1 MNPLAPGVKPRDLRR
16 RDGIVMQEQVHNT
29 QAGSIANLTREGE
42 RYTDTVPDTLDLA
55 ERAELA
61 LHGMCNTVDPDNEA
75 LVFFEVHFCHSPP
88 MMRHRGGDWECNP
101 EFAEAIPRMRVI
113 CGSDKHTDI
122 EAQMLNY
129 MVNCISPDDGLQY
142 IIYDPKRPWHA
153 DQHSYAYDVETED
166 LGSIMASGLLMLALL
181 ARRDLERTDEWDA
194 ALSRLARG
202 IERVAIQKDDYAYY
216 PDGGFGHGFSY
227 PRSGWRK
234 TDEPSDEHEGGEGSV
249 VAVHGAQI
257 RALARWAHCSGDEQ
271 ALDFA
276 GKLARFV
283 MKPKFW
289 GGFSNPPSCNGR
301 EHGHSDSHFHARAMA
316 LRGLLEYGLVANDP
330 FVSDFVR
337 CSYEY
342 MRSSGIPEI
351 GYIPTFM
358 GAEPTEDMDRKG
370 PANPF
375 LMEGCFLGDLIA
387 LTVKLS
393 ESGYGDYWE
402 DADRVIRNHLI
413 ESQVTDRGLLERI
426 VAHAP
431 EREADMKAGLVPGQD
446 YLGDDIIDRALG
458 IFWSGIQADGVHGH
472 WIMQCCT
479 ANGAHGLYM
488 AWDAITRCDD
498 GHAHINLFLNRA
510 APWLDIH
517 SYLPYEGKVVIR
529 NKTANRISVRI
540 PPWVDRRR
548 LECRLN
554 DGVISPAI
562 VSHYISLEG
571 IRPGDVIEL
580 RFPMVE
586 QVITRTAYTG
596 TPEESVYTIHMRGNT
611 VTALTP
617 ENKSKNVYPF
627 YRRESSQGNVAPL
640 KSVPRYVSPVIP
652 RW

>member
-1 MNPLAPGVKPRDLRR
+1 M
-16 RDGIVMQEQVHNT
+16 QVHT
-29 QAGSIANLTREGE
+29 QAKSIETLTREGE

-55 ERAELA
+55 ERADLA

-75 LVFFEVHFCHSPP
+75 LVFFEVHFCHCPP
-88 MMRHRGGDWECNP
+88 MMRHRGGDWECVP
-101 EFAEAIPRMRVI
+101 EFAEAIPRMRLM
-113 CGSDKHTDI
+113 CGSDKYTDI

-129 MVNCISPDDGLQY
+129 LVSCVSPDDGLQY

-153 DQHSYAYDVETED
+153 DQHSYMYPVETED
-166 LGSIMASGLLMLALL
+166 LGTIMGSGLLMLALL
-181 ARRDLERTDEWDA
+181 ARRDLERTDRWDA
-194 ALSRLARG
+194 VLSGMARG
-202 IERVAIQKDDYAYY
+202 IERVAIEKDDYAYY

-257 RALARWAHCSGDEQ
+257 RALARWAACSGDER
-271 ALDFA
+271 ALNFA

-289 GGFSNPPSCNGR
+289 GGFSNPASSNGR
-301 EHGHSDSHFHARAMA
+301 EHGHSDSHFHARAMV

-330 FVSDFVR
+330 FVCDFVR
-337 CSYEY
+337 CSYEN

-358 GAEPTEDMDRKG
+358 GAEPTEDMNKKG
-370 PANPF
+370 SANPF
-375 LMEGCFLGDLIA
+375 LMEGCFLGDLVA

-413 ESQVTDRGLLERI
+413 ESQITDRGLLERI

-431 EREADMKAGLVPGQD
+431 EREAEMKASLVPGQD

-458 IFWSGIQADGVHGH
+458 IFWSGIQADGVHSH

-479 ANGAHGLYM
+479 ANGSHGLYM
-488 AWDAITRCDD
+488 AWDAITRCES

-529 NKTANRISVRI
+529 NKTAKRISIRI
-540 PPWVDRRR
+540 PAWVDRRR
-548 LECRLN
+548 LECLLN
-554 DGVISPAI
+554 GGVISPAI
-562 VSHYISLEG
+562 VSHYIDLDG
-571 IRPGDVIEL
+571 VGPGDVIEL
-580 RFPMVE
+580 RFPLAE
-586 QVITRTAYTG
+586 QVITRTAYAA
-596 TPEESVYTIHMRGNT
+596 TPEETVYTIRMRGNT
-611 VTALTP
+611 VMELTP
-617 ENKSKNVYPF
+617 ENESPNVYPF
-627 YRRESSQGNVAPL
+627 YRESLQGNVAPL
-640 KSVPRYVSPVIP
+640 KTVTRYVSQVIP